1 MGTALVAL
9 LAELAVPVLAPTVAT
24 LPGCSVDSVA
34 VLSPTELAGVAGA
47 EIEEELVEELVEEL
61 GDWTEDAVAVEVEV
75 GAVPG
80 LDKLAADFS
89 KTDSSLAV

>member
-47 EIEEELVEELVEEL
+47 EIEEELVEEL

>member
-1 MGTALVAL
+1 MGTALAAL
-9 LAELAVPVLAPTVAT
+9 LAELAVPVLTPTVAT

-34 VLSPTELAGVAGA
+34 VLSPTELAGVAGV
-47 EIEEELVEELVEEL
+47 EIEEELVEEL
-61 GDWTEDAVAVEVEV
+61 GDWTEDAVAVEVEVEV